1 VSDELIPL
9 SDREME
15 IVQLLATG
23 ATNQQIAQELVIS
36 VNTVKVH
43 LRNIYAKLSV
53 ASRTEATMV
62 AVRQGWVGIPATVVE
77 EEAAEEAG
85 STAPLSALPSLD
97 STVSLGKRIALAAA
111 IVLAALTVV
120 LPLALQG
127 QSNGGGTDVIGSVL
141 PTAPSG
147 SPADR
152 WHTRAQ
158 MPTPRNGL
166 AVVAYDDLIYAIGGV
181 TNEGFSGKVEVYD
194 PRADAW
200 STLRSKP
207 TPVGFASAAAI
218 GGKIYVPGGIGAGV
232 EFLNVLEVY
241 DPAKDSWTSTA
252 PMPVSMGAYGLAA
265 LNDELY
271 LFGGKN
277 DQGYLA
283 SVFRYDPQG
292 DRWQELEP
300 MDRPRGF
307 LSAANL
313 GERIYVLGGYDD
325 VTEFDRCDA
334 FEPASGSWTPCA
346 PLEMGRGGL
355 AAVAVRDY
363 VYALGGGMTTYLAF
377 NERYDP
383 RTDAWTRIDTPVT
396 GLWRGLG
403 VAFANTRIY
412 AIGGWH
418 EGNLSTNEAY
428 QALFQIQVPLGP

>member
-15 IVQLLATG
+15 LVRLVATG

-43 LRNIYAKLSV
+43 LRNIYAKLNV

-62 AVRQGWVGIPATVVE
+62 AVCQGWVSVPAAIVE
-77 EEAAEEAG
+77 GAAEEE
-85 STAPLSALPSLD
+85 
-97 STVSLGKRIALAAA
+97 
-111 IVLAALTVV
+111 
-120 LPLALQG
+120 
-127 QSNGGGTDVIGSVL
+127 DVIGSVL
-141 PTAPSG
+141 PTAASG

-166 AVVAYDDLIYAIGGV
+166 AVVAYGDRIYAIGGV
-181 TNEGFSGKVEVYD
+181 SNEGFSGKVEVYD
-194 PRADAW
+194 PKDDAW
-200 STLRSKP
+200 TTLLSKP
-207 TPVGFASAAAI
+207 TAVGFVAAAAI
-218 GGKIYVPGGIGAGV
+218 GGRIYVPGGIGAGV
-232 EFLNVLEVY
+232 EFENALEVY
-241 DPAKDSWTSTA
+241 DPAKDTWASAA
-252 PMPVSMGAYGLAA
+252 PLPIAVGAYGLAA
-265 LNDELY
+265 LDDQLY

-277 DQGYLA
+277 EGGYLA
-283 SVFRYDPQG
+283 SVFRYDPQA

-307 LSAANL
+307 LSAAAL

-325 VTEFDRCDA
+325 VTEFDQCEA
-334 FEPASGSWTPCA
+334 FEPASGSWSPCA

-355 AAVAVRDY
+355 ASVAVRDF
-363 VYALGGGMTTYLAF
+363 VYAIGGGMTTYLAF

-383 RTDAWTRIDTPVT
+383 RTDAWARIDTPVM

-403 VAFANTRIY
+403 VAFVNPGIY